1 MTIQPTNLDDLRKI
15 LADASARGEKVG
27 AINVCALD
35 RVVEH
40 SPEDLTVTV
49 EAGVTLATL
58 QAQLTQ
64 RGQWLPIDA
73 PRPDSLT
80 IGALLA
86 TNASGPRRFGC
97 GTVRDYLI
105 GIKVA
110 LTDGRLIKSGGKV
123 VKNVAGYDLSKLFV
137 GSRGSLG
144 VIVEATFKLQPVPE
158 VEQFVQ
164 AHCESLE
171 NAGMLLEGVVAA
183 NVTPV
188 VLDLHNLR
196 LHLPQRLP
204 AFSLVLGFAGTRE
217 EVEWQL
223 GCAAELGFKEP
234 SSLDYEKDFRSGE
247 LPSPH
252 RVSVL
257 PSRLIETIRGLPN
270 APFVARAGNGVIYWR
285 GEAIPPKNGRPIEL
299 TRRVK
304 AAFDPKHILPELPP

>member
-1 MTIQPTNLDDLRKI
+1 MTIQPTNLDDLRKV

-58 QAQLTQ
+58 QAQLAQ
-64 RGQWLPIDA
+64 RGQWLPIDP

-164 AHCESLE
+164 AYCESLE

-204 AFSLVLGFAGTRE
+204 AFSLVLGFAGTRGA
-217 EVEWQL
+217 V
-223 GCAAELGFKEP
+223 ELGFKEP
-234 SSLDYEKDFRSGE
+234 ASLDYEKDFRSGE

-257 PSRLIETIRGLPN
+257 PSCLIETIRGLPN